1 MMKRIVLA
9 CAAGMSTS
17 MVVTRM
23 EKEAAARGLAFHI
36 YAIPEQNLQEELQN
50 YGNEVVAVLLGPQV
64 RFKLEANKKL
74 TDSYQLPIAVID
86 SVAYGTLNGAKVL
99 DQALALIH

>member
-1 MMKRIVLA
+1 MKRIVLA

-23 EKEAAARGLAFHI
+23 EKEAAARGLTFQI
-36 YAIPEQNLQEELQN
+36 YAIPEQNLREELQN

-64 RFKLEANKKL
+64 RFKLEENKKL

-86 SVAYGTLNGAKVL
+86 TVAYGTLNGAKVL

>member
-1 MMKRIVLA
+1 MKRIILA

-17 MVVTRM
+17 LLVTRI
-23 EKEAAARGLAFHI
+23 EKEAVARGLEYQI
-36 YAIPEQNLQEELQN
+36 YAIPEQNLREELQN
-50 YGNEVVAVLLGPQV
+50 YCQDVVVVLLGPQV
-64 RFKLEANKKL
+64 RFKLEENKKL

-99 DQALALIH
+99 DQALALVH

>member
-1 MMKRIVLA
+1 MKRIILA

-23 EKEAAARGLAFHI
+23 EKEAATRGLEFNI
-36 YAIPEQNLQEELQN
+36 YAIPEQELREELTN
-50 YGNEVVAVLLGPQV
+50 HSSDVVAVLLGPQV
-64 RFKLEANKKL
+64 RFKLEENRKL
-74 TDSYQLPIAVID
+74 TDSYQIPIAVID

-99 DQALALIH
+99 DQALALVH

>member
-1 MMKRIVLA
+1 MKRIVLA

-23 EKEAAARGLAFHI
+23 EKEATARGLEFEI
-36 YAIPEQNLQEELQN
+36 YAIPEQNLREELQN

-64 RFKLEANKKL
+64 RFKLEENKKL
-74 TDSYQLPIAVID
+74 TDSYQLPIEVID
-86 SVAYGTLNGAKVL
+86 TVAYGTLNGAKVL

>member
-1 MMKRIVLA
+1 MKRIVLA

-17 MVVTRM
+17 MVVSRM
-23 EKEAAARGLAFHI
+23 EKEATARGLEFEI
-36 YAIPEQNLQEELQN
+36 YAIPEQNLREELQN

-64 RFKLEANKKL
+64 RFKLEENKKL

-86 SVAYGTLNGAKVL
+86 TVAYGTLNGAKVL

>member
-1 MMKRIVLA
+1 MQRIVLA

-23 EKEAAARGLAFHI
+23 EKEAAARGLAYQI
-36 YAIPEQNLQEELQN
+36 YAIPEQNLRDELEN
-50 YGNEVVAVLLGPQV
+50 NVGEVAVVLLGPQV
-64 RFKLEANKKL
+64 RFKLEENRKL
-74 TDSYQLPIAVID
+74 TNSYQIPIAVID

-99 DQALALIH
+99 DQALALVN

>member
-23 EKEAAARGLAFHI
+23 EKEAAARGLTFHI

>member
-1 MMKRIVLA
+1 MKRIILA

-17 MVVTRM
+17 MLVTRI
-23 EKEAAARGLAFHI
+23 EKEAVARGLEYQI
-36 YAIPEQNLQEELQN
+36 YAIPEQNLREELQN
-50 YGNEVVAVLLGPQV
+50 YGQDVLVVLLGPQV
-64 RFKLEANKKL
+64 RFKLEENKKL

-99 DQALALIH
+99 DQALALVH

>member
-1 MMKRIVLA
+1 MKRIVLA

-23 EKEAAARGLAFHI
+23 EKEAAARGLEYQI
-36 YAIPEQNLQEELQN
+36 YAIPEQNLREELQN
-50 YGNEVVAVLLGPQV
+50 YGNDVAVVLLGPQV
-64 RFKLEANKKL
+64 RFKLEENKKL

-86 SVAYGTLNGAKVL
+86 TVAYGTLNGAKVL
-99 DQALALIH
+99 DQALALVQ